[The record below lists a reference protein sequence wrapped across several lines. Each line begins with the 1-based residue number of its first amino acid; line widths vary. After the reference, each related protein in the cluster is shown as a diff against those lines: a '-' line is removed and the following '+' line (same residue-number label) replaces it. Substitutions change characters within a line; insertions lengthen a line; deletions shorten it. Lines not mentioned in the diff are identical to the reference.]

1 MRRTGFFARAAV
13 LALLLVC
20 TALPVHADTGPKPSV
35 TINVKGLEGRECYV
49 TLLSTV
55 QSTGPH
61 SSGWKI
67 NPYGERYRDPNAS
80 HMDKD
85 APGYS
90 AYCAF
95 LDYEKDDP
103 EGLFFLGEY
112 SFGVVT
118 DTEPFRWGYY
128 PPNTF
133 KVLLYFPE
141 TDSFAVTGEL
151 AERYAFDSY
160 YTVDLTGLEL
170 VPGET
175 VSGLTAAKSYSYAG
189 ELLGIA
195 VRAVITAAIEL
206 ILAWAVFGLRGTK
219 QLRFILLVNL
229 VTQLGL
235 NLGLNWYA
243 YRNGSGYL
251 FLPYLLM
258 ELAVVAVELTAYVL
272 WLPELPASKRERL
285 KAVGTYAWFANA
297 CSWLAGYGLARI
309 LPGFF

>member
-1 MRRTGFFARAAV
+1 M
-13 LALLLVC
+13 
-20 TALPVHADTGPKPSV
+20 
-35 TINVKGLEGRECYV
+35 
-49 TLLSTV
+49 
-55 QSTGPH
+55 
-61 SSGWKI
+61 
-67 NPYGERYRDPNAS
+67 AS
-80 HMDKD
+80 
-85 APGYS
+85 
-90 AYCAF
+90 
-95 LDYEKDDP
+95 
-103 EGLFFLGEY
+103 
-112 SFGVVT
+112 
-118 DTEPFRWGYY
+118 
-128 PPNTF
+128 
-133 KVLLYFPE
+133 
-141 TDSFAVTGEL
+141 
-151 AERYAFDSY
+151 
-160 YTVDLTGLEL
+160 DL
-170 VPGET
+170 
-175 VSGLTAAKSYSYAG
+175 
-189 ELLGIA
+189 LLGIA

-206 ILAWAVFGLRGTK
+206 ILAWAVFGLRGSK